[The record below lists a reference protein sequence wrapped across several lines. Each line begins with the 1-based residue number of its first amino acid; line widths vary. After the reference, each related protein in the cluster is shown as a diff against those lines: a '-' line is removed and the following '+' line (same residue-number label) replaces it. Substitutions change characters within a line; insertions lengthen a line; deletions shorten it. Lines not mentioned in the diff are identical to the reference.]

1 MPDPKYKLD
10 APKAMPSALRDKIAE
25 TLRTRPDLTHAQ
37 IAELHGAY
45 PWQVGKVSVQTGLR
59 RRDMN
64 PIKPLVRK
72 GIQISDRQMAAR
84 MGVKLEEYLE
94 RKGK

>member
-37 IAELHGAY
+37 IAEIHGVIAST
-45 PWQVGKVSVQTGLR
+45 VGGIALREGIR

-94 RKGK
+94 TKGK

>member
-37 IAELHGAY
+37 IAELHGAH

-59 RRDMN
+59 RRETD